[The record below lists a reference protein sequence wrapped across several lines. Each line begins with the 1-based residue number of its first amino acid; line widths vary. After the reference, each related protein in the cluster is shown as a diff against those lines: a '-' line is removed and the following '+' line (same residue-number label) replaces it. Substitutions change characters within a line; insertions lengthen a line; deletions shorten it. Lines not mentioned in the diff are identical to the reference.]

1 MVRWHFMKENQE
13 RYFFPKTHLL
23 YFLIVLY
30 VILLSISIYSILIG
44 NFTINMIHSLLFI
57 TTVIFM
63 IIYSLYPKQYL
74 LYSSILLYLILVLL
88 TIYFIYNGKFTINM
102 MVSLLLAT
110 IVIITKIFNIK
121 KLKKRDNK

>member
-1 MVRWHFMKENQE
+1 MKENQE